1 MIHVCHII
9 SGDLWAGAEV
19 MDYCLLKN
27 LKRYK
32 DLGLSAILLNEG
44 RLADEI
50 RRLGIPVDVV
60 DETRRSFI
68 QLIRDTRRILDWRSP
83 RIVHSH
89 RYKEN
94 ILAFLS
100 SKNKN
105 SIHLVSTQHGMPESI
120 GANRNPKY
128 MLLHKLNI
136 SLFMK
141 SFKRVIAVSG
151 DIQDILINKYGFP
164 GNKITVIHNGTDI
177 PEESPIK
184 RERDI
189 FIIGSMGRM
198 FPVKDYPLMVE
209 IAREVYR
216 ETDKIRFELAGDGPD
231 MARVTDLLERYRLGD
246 IFVLRGFVE
255 DLTGFYQGLDIYL
268 NTSLHEGI
276 PMSVLEAMSHGIPV
290 IAPNVGGLKEMIKDG
305 NEGYLVDGRDPKAF
319 ARKCLRLYGD
329 RLLRQSM
336 GSSAR
341 KKVEKEFTND
351 GMAREYYRLYLDV
364 ACGPRRGV
372 RA

>member
-1 MIHVCHII
+1 MNDPGDDGSCLSMIRVCHMI

-27 LKRYK
+27 LKRYE

-68 QLIRDTRRILDWRSP
+68 RLIRDTRRILDRRSP

-100 SKNKN
+100 TKNKCN
-105 SIHLVSTQHGMPESI
+105 IQLVNTQHGMPESI

-128 MLLHKLNI
+128 DLLHKLNL
-136 SLFMK
+136 SLSKK
-141 SFKRVIAVSG
+141 SFNRVIAVSG
-151 DIQDILINKYGFP
+151 DIRDILINKYGFP
-164 GNKITVIHNGTDI
+164 GNKIKVIRNGIDI

-184 RERDI
+184 REKDI
-189 FIIGSMGRM
+189 FIVGSMGRM

-216 ETDKIRFELAGDGPD
+216 ERSEER
-231 MARVTDLLERYRLGD
+231 RVG
-246 IFVLRGFVE
+246 
-255 DLTGFYQGLDIYL
+255 
-268 NTSLHEGI
+268 
-276 PMSVLEAMSHGIPV
+276 
-290 IAPNVGGLKEMIKDG
+290 KECRSRWSP
-305 NEGYLVDGRDPKAF
+305 YH
-319 ARKCLRLYGD
+319 
-329 RLLRQSM
+329 
-336 GSSAR
+336 
-341 KKVEKEFTND
+341 
-351 GMAREYYRLYLDV
+351 
-364 ACGPRRGV
+364 
-372 RA
+372 

>member
-1 MIHVCHII
+1 MVYALI
-9 SGDLWAGAEV
+9 
-19 MDYCLLKN
+19 KN
-27 LKRYK
+27 LVHTK
-32 DLGLSAILLNEG
+32 DLELSVVLLNEG
-44 RLADEI
+44 RLADEL
-50 RRLGIPVDVV
+50 RRLDISVEVV
-60 DETRRSFI
+60 DENGRSFLQSVREVRKILDRRS
-68 QLIRDTRRILDWRSP
+68 P
-83 RIVHSH
+83 GIVHSH

-100 SKNKN
+100 TRENDR
-105 SIHLVSTQHGMPESI
+105 IRLASTQHGMPESI

-128 MLLHKLNI
+128 ILLHKLNI
-136 SLFMK
+136 SLSMK

-151 DIQDILINKYGFP
+151 DIRDILIHKYGFP
-164 GNKITVIHNGTDI
+164 VNQITVIHNGTDI
-177 PEESPIK
+177 PEESPEK
-184 RERDI
+184 RERAR

-231 MARVTDLLERYRLGD
+231 MARVRDLLERYRLGD
-246 IFVLRGFVE
+246 VFLLRGFVE
-255 DLTGFYQGLDIYL
+255 DPAGFYRDLDIYL

-290 IAPNVGGLKEMIKDG
+290 IAPNVGGLKEMMEDG
-305 NEGYLVDGRDPKAF
+305 NEGYLVDGRDPKTF

-351 GMAREYYRLYLDV
+351 GMAREYHRLYLDV
-364 ACGPRRGV
+364 ACGPGGGA

>member
-1 MIHVCHII
+1 M
-9 SGDLWAGAEV
+9 

-27 LKRYK
+27 LKRFK

-50 RRLGIPVDVV
+50 RRLGIPVDVL
-60 DETRRSFI
+60 DETRRSFF
-68 QLIRDTRRILDWRSP
+68 QLVRDTRKILARRSP
-83 RIVHSH
+83 RILHSH

-105 SIHLVSTQHGMPESI
+105 HVRLVSTQHGMPESI
-120 GANRNPKY
+120 GTNRNPKY

-136 SLFMK
+136 SLFLK
-141 SFKRVIAVSG
+141 SFNRVIAVSG
-151 DIQDILINKYGFP
+151 DIQNRLIDKYGFP
-164 GNKITVIHNGTDI
+164 RNKTAVIHNGTDI
-177 PEESPIK
+177 PEESPSK
-184 RERDI
+184 GERDV

-231 MARVTDLLERYRLGD
+231 KARIADLVERHRLGD
-246 IFVLRGFVE
+246 IFLLRGFVE
-255 DLTGFYQGLDIYL
+255 DTHGFYQGIDLYL

-290 IAPNVGGLKEMIKDG
+290 IAPNVGGLKEIVEDG

-319 ARKCLRLYGD
+319 ARKCLHLFED

-351 GMAREYYRLYLDV
+351 GMAREYYRLYLDL
-364 ACGPRRGV
+364 ALGPGSGV
-372 RA
+372 HA